1 MPTLLTPEQLAEL
14 RSMDSPTV
22 ANAIE
27 TFKVRDDTQGFMG
40 MDVACHTPEL
50 GVMVGY
56 TVTATANSMAPGRA
70 RDRRGLMTLFDA
82 VAAAPKPSVLV
93 IKEVGPTRTHSCF
106 LGDVIATITKRLGA
120 IGIVTDGGVRDLD
133 GVRPLGYHVFAAGV
147 VVAHGTFNIEEVG
160 VPVEISGTTVKAG
173 DLIHGDPSGVT
184 TIPLEIADRLY
195 AECLKVRE
203 RETALRDFATSRHF
217 TLETLR
223 QRLLGKSE
231 KAGARGRSGDR
242 ETGSR
247 GEGAIGQVAE

>member
-27 TFKVRDDTQGFMG
+27 VFKVRDDAQGFLG
-40 MDVACHTPEL
+40 MDIPCHTPEF

-56 TVTATANSMAPGRA
+56 AVTATADSMTPGRA
-70 RDRRGLMTLFDA
+70 RDRRGLLRLFEA

-93 IKEVGPTRTHSCF
+93 IKEVGPKPTHSCF

-120 IGIVTDGGVRDLD
+120 VGIVTDGGVRDLE
-133 GVRPLGYHVFAAGV
+133 GVRPLGYHVFAAGF

-160 VPVEISGTTVKAG
+160 IPVEISGTTVRPG
-173 DLIHGDPSGVT
+173 DLLHGDASGVT

-203 RETALRDFATSRHF
+203 RETALRDFATSRDF
-217 TLETLR
+217 TLDALR
-223 QRLLGKSE
+223 QRMLG
-231 KAGARGRSGDR
+231 R
-242 ETGSR
+242 
-247 GEGAIGQVAE
+247 